1 MQKISALMAGLV
13 LAICGGVAAAQ
24 VQLPQ
29 AVQAA
34 ADSISADKIRDHVRI
49 LSSDE
54 YEGRGPGLKGG
65 QMAATYIAKQFAS
78 YGLVPAGD
86 KGTFLQNIAF
96 AGVETNGA
104 ATNFAIISHNGSVL
118 DLKFGKDYVTSNQ
131 TRTEIADI
139 DAPIVFV
146 GHGIQ
151 APEYKWDDFAG
162 MDVKGKVLLVVV
174 NEPPSDDDAFFKGK
188 ALTYYGRWTYKFEQ
202 AARMGAV
209 GVLIIHRTDLASYP
223 WEVVRNS
230 WSGEKSYLRDDPNAK
245 LKAASWIHLD
255 VARKLFAA
263 SGMDLD
269 KEIAASDQ
277 PGFKPV
283 ELPARLK
290 AHIVSKVRNFDSP
303 NVVGM
308 LPGQSKG
315 HGPDQAVLYTA
326 HYDHFGID
334 PELPSNGKGD
344 NIYHGAADNATG
356 CAILMELAR
365 VFVQMKTPPPHSFIF
380 AAVTA
385 EEQGL
390 LGSQYLGMHPPVPA
404 SQISLDLNYDDL
416 PPIGEAMSTEVAG
429 AERTTFYP
437 TVEKTAKAFHFDIE
451 PDPFPMAGSYYR
463 SDHFS
468 LARVGIPAFSIG
480 EGVLFA
486 GHTKEWGIEQEKQYT
501 AERYHKPAD
510 RYTPDMDFAGD
521 MKMAKFGLVLGWQA
535 SNAPSLVQWLA
546 GDEFEKARKQ
556 RTSGN

>member
-1 MQKISALMAGLV
+1 MEVMILRSET
-13 LAICGGVAAAQ
+13 GVGVPIVWAKR
-24 VQLPQ
+24 LT
-29 AVQAA
+29 
-34 ADSISADKIRDHVRI
+34 
-49 LSSDE
+49 LSSSICQ
-54 YEGRGPGLKGG
+54 RISL
-65 QMAATYIAKQFAS
+65 AAS
-78 YGLVPAGD
+78 L
-86 KGTFLQNIAF
+86 
-96 AGVETNGA
+96 
-104 ATNFAIISHNGSVL
+104 
-118 DLKFGKDYVTSNQ
+118 
-131 TRTEIADI
+131 
-139 DAPIVFV
+139 
-146 GHGIQ
+146 
-151 APEYKWDDFAG
+151 
-162 MDVKGKVLLVVV
+162 
-174 NEPPSDDDAFFKGK
+174 
-188 ALTYYGRWTYKFEQ
+188 
-202 AARMGAV
+202 
-209 GVLIIHRTDLASYP
+209 DLASAGSAARA
-223 WEVVRNS
+223 V
-230 WSGEKSYLRDDPNAK
+230 SY
-245 LKAASWIHLD
+245 ASWTRCTTAICC
-255 VARKLFAA
+255 A
-263 SGMDLD
+263 S
-269 KEIAASDQ
+269 S
-277 PGFKPV
+277 
-283 ELPARLK
+283 
-290 AHIVSKVRNFDSP
+290 

-334 PELPSNGKGD
+334 PKLPSNGKGD

-365 VFVQMKTPPPHSFIF
+365 VFGEMTTPPPPHSFIF

-416 PPIGEAMSTEVAG
+416 PPIGEALSTEVAG

-510 RYTPDMDFAGD
+510 RYTPDMNFAGD
-521 MKMAKFGLVLGWQA
+521 VKMAKFGLVLGWQA